1 MCLVGIYGRDL
12 LQMRLCEPLE
22 TMALAPLKISPSGAG
37 ATSTRV
43 HVKTTL
49 SCICTRAHGTMI
61 HGLMIHR
68 LYHDSAG
75 QWFCVPKTIFHPR
88 TSWPKSENSRPGLCL
103 AGAPNEW
110 VWHDIFDETGARA
123 RDLGM
128 WKPMT
133 IFLQSWRHES
143 VSTEFCSASFLF
155 FYRIKLAGKVKA
167 RRFRS
172 PFTPP
177 AIKERFHGGKRR
189 EQGPSERRTDLFR
202 EQVIDC
208 TVRWTFE
215 EQVLKGDAPAEL
227 LNIVVVGVSNSFW
240 YIDEDM
246 IYCTVHPARWCGRN
260 IGQKSRRPL
269 FSSHWNV
276 QIWTDWQ
283 RQSVV
288 RCNGT
293 RVQGNEK

>member
-1 MCLVGIYGRDL
+1 MG
-12 LQMRLCEPLE
+12 
-22 TMALAPLKISPSGAG
+22 MAWHFWRNGSQGTGPRNVKANDNISSIVEAW
-37 ATSTRV
+37 
-43 HVKTTL
+43 
-49 SCICTRAHGTMI
+49 I
-61 HGLMIHR
+61 GLHR
-68 LYHDSAG
+68 
-75 QWFCVPKTIFHPR
+75 I
-88 TSWPKSENSRPGLCL
+88 
-103 AGAPNEW
+103 
-110 VWHDIFDETGARA
+110 
-123 RDLGM
+123 
-128 WKPMT
+128 
-133 IFLQSWRHES
+133 
-143 VSTEFCSASFLF
+143 CSASFLF